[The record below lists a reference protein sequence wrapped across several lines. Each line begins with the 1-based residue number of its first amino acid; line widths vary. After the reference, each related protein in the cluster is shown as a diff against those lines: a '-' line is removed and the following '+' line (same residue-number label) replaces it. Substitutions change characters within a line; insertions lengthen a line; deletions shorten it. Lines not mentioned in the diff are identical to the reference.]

1 VTHRRS
7 EQGAAGESS
16 GRALSDRQA
25 AVLRAMVMAYVASAA
40 PIGSKTVS
48 HLLPVPLSPASIRST
63 LVRLTEL
70 GLVEKPHAS
79 SGRVPTERGM
89 RLFVDRL
96 VDCVR
101 LAAYEKRSL
110 SYQLD
115 EAEVA
120 AVASVASQLLSEH
133 TRQLG
138 FVVAPRIDR
147 VVLCHVSLVR
157 MTTEHV
163 LVVLIS
169 QTGETHRRVIPDS
182 TPDDQAKLDHI
193 AAKLNERIAGLTLG
207 EAREELAREARA
219 LRHRADR
226 LASRVLELGAQ
237 AVASDEDGPIDLV
250 LGTRLALLEQPE
262 FHDSNR
268 IRDLFAAVETKE
280 RLVEVLD
287 RMLEEGGT
295 RVAFGD
301 EVDEPGLHHCAVVAS
316 NYGADEAPLGVLGV
330 IGPSRMDYGRVIPLV
345 DFLSQRITEKL
356 NS

>member
-1 VTHRRS
+1 
-7 EQGAAGESS
+7 
-16 GRALSDRQA
+16 
-25 AVLRAMVMAYVASAA
+25 MVMAYVGAAA

-48 HLLPVPLSPASIRST
+48 HLLSTSLSPASIRNT
-63 LVRLTEL
+63 LMELAAL

-79 SGRVPTERGM
+79 SGRVPTDRGM
-89 RLFVDRL
+89 RRFVDEL
-96 VDCVR
+96 LDPSH
-101 LAAYEKRSL
+101 LAAYERRSIDY
-110 SYQLD
+110 SLD
-115 EAEVA
+115 EAEVDS
-120 AVASVASQLLSEH
+120 VVNVASQLLSEL

-147 VVLCHVSLVR
+147 VVLRHVSLVR
-157 MTTEHV
+157 LTTDHL

-169 QTGETHRRVIPDS
+169 QTGETHRRVISDS
-182 TPDDQAKLDHI
+182 TADDQARLDR
-193 AAKLNERIAGLTLG
+193 AAAVLNERIAGLTLC

-226 LASRVLELGAQ
+226 LASRVLELGAR
-237 AVASDEDGPIDLV
+237 AVAPDEDGPIDLV

-262 FHDSNR
+262 FHDPSR

-301 EVDEPGLHHCAVVAS
+301 EVDEPALHHCAVVAS

-330 IGPSRMDYGRVIPLV
+330 IGPSRMDYWRVIPLV

-356 NS
+356 GA